1 MSSPLDRRSFV
12 RTTVAAGAAAFVVPR
27 VWGAADAPDR
37 IKVGLVGCGGRG
49 TGAAVQALSADKGVV
64 LWAMGD
70 VFPDRLEGSLRNLSS
85 QEYPDRV
92 QVPPERR
99 FTGFTA
105 IDGVLASGVDVVIL
119 ATPPHFRPAH
129 LAASVAKGVHVFCEK
144 PMCVD
149 VPGYRSVKE
158 SIADARAKG
167 LNLMSG
173 FCWRY
178 SAPERLLMEQIRAG
192 RMGDVTG
199 MHSMYLTSP
208 LGTQPRKAEWSD
220 MEFMLRNWQHFNW
233 LSGDHIVEQAVHSID
248 KINWVMDGK
257 LPLRCTAV
265 GGRGVRENVPERGDV
280 YDHFAVVYEYP
291 GGERCTLTCRQ
302 QVNCHNENTDSIMG
316 TRGFAFING
325 WGPTQWIK
333 GPTPWEYVSETQA
346 PNMYQTEHDELFQ
359 AIRGQ
364 RPRVDDGNFMAES
377 CLMAI
382 MGRAA
387 AYTGKAVV
395 WEKFLA
401 SKEDLRP
408 AAYEF
413 GPVPMPTVKHPG
425 RTPLT

>member
-99 FTGFTA
+99 FTGFNA

-167 LNLMSG
+167 QI
-173 FCWRY
+173 
-178 SAPERLLMEQIRAG
+178 PRLP
-192 RMGDVTG
+192 MG
-199 MHSMYLTSP
+199 H
-208 LGTQPRKAEWSD
+208 
-220 MEFMLRNWQHFNW
+220 
-233 LSGDHIVEQAVHSID
+233 
-248 KINWVMDGK
+248 
-257 LPLRCTAV
+257 
-265 GGRGVRENVPERGDV
+265 
-280 YDHFAVVYEYP
+280 
-291 GGERCTLTCRQ
+291 
-302 QVNCHNENTDSIMG
+302 
-316 TRGFAFING
+316 TRG
-325 WGPTQWIK
+325 
-333 GPTPWEYVSETQA
+333 
-346 PNMYQTEHDELFQ
+346 
-359 AIRGQ
+359 
-364 RPRVDDGNFMAES
+364 RV
-377 CLMAI
+377 
-382 MGRAA
+382 
-387 AYTGKAVV
+387 
-395 WEKFLA
+395 
-401 SKEDLRP
+401 
-408 AAYEF
+408 
-413 GPVPMPTVKHPG
+413 
-425 RTPLT
+425 